1 MKNECSIVKD
11 LIPLYIDDI
20 LSKDTVEFVEEHL
33 QSCANCRKYLKT
45 LTDMNEEIVIND
57 KNDIDKGEV
66 IKNMKKKMNMNKILT
81 ILLTFVGTVILIIV
95 GLNYYLK
102 PMDFTA
108 KIKEIKKENM
118 QIIVMESID
127 ISTNKYINDSK
138 VYSITV
144 GDKEYNEI
152 IDACKDYSYHR
163 TITSSESMI
172 HYYSP
177 AEHIG
182 YSAITID
189 HIVIEK
195 DYVYIDGQKYKIDNV
210 SELLSKLNETIQGW
224 NIDYVHR
231 QVTFDNH
238 NIVDDVSET
247 IVAK

>member
-11 LIPLYIDDI
+11 LIPLYIDDM
-20 LSKDTVEFVEEHL
+20 LSKDTVEFVTEHL
-33 QSCANCRKYLKT
+33 QSCANCREYLKT
-45 LTDMNEEIVIND
+45 LTDINEEIVIN
-57 KNDIDKGEV
+57 KENNIDKGEA

-81 ILLTFVGTVILIIV
+81 ILLTSISTVILIII

-102 PMDFTA
+102 PMDFIA
-108 KIKEIKKENM
+108 KIEEYKKENM

-127 ISTNKYINDSK
+127 ISANKYINDSK
-138 VYSITV
+138 AYTITV

-152 IDACKDYSYHR
+152 IDICKDYSYHR

-177 AEHIG
+177 ANHIG
-182 YSAITID
+182 YSAISID
-189 HIVIEK
+189 NIVIEK
-195 DYVYIDGQKYKIDNV
+195 DCIYIDGQKYTIDNV
-210 SELLSKLNETIQGW
+210 SELLSKLNETIQRW